1 MNQAVTLSVDQGV
14 ALIRIDNPPVNALS
28 PEVIEGLETSLER
41 ASRDDSVQAIVII
54 GAGRTFVAGAD
65 IKGLEQLAWGSDS
78 GAPEIH
84 DLLET
89 FEDTRKPVVMAMH
102 GTALGGG
109 LELAM
114 AGHYRVA
121 VPDGQMGQPEVN
133 LGIIP
138 GAEGTQRLP
147 RLVGLE
153 KAIEMCVSGK
163 PIKAA
168 DALNAGLID
177 RIIEGDLAA
186 GASVFAREMAAKKG
200 SLPKTRD
207 RQDKLPPASAIPG
220 MLAAGRDL
228 ARKTRRNLE
237 APVAVVDALEAA
249 ATLPFA
255 EGCTR
260 EREIFFQLAKS
271 EQAKA
276 LIHAFFAERG
286 VSKVPGISKDTVAAP
301 VSRVGIVGAGT
312 MGGGI
317 AMACANA
324 GISVRLTDS
333 SQDALDKG
341 IATIRKNYDVSV
353 KRGRFTPAQVE
364 ERMQRITPQVGYDG
378 FGDVDLVIEAVFENM
393 ALKKQIA
400 GSVASLGKADQ
411 VFATNTS
418 TLDIDEIATATG
430 RAAKVLGLHFF
441 SPANV
446 MRLVEIVRG
455 KATSPE
461 TLATAMAVARK
472 LGKVGV
478 VVGNGPGFVGNRM
491 MFPYMY
497 EAQFLV
503 EDGAT
508 PQQVDDA
515 LTGFGMAMGMFAVD
529 DMAGLDVAWRV
540 RQELNQFSEPGARK
554 PIVSERL
561 CEMGRFGQKTGK
573 GWYSY
578 GDDRKPQP
586 DPEVLALIEELAVAA
601 GISRRTFTN
610 EEIIERTIYA
620 LINEGAR
627 VLDEGY
633 ALRAADIDVIYTNG
647 YGFPAWRGGPMF
659 YADRVGLKK
668 IYDRVSAF
676 HQELGQRW
684 APAPLLA
691 RLAKEGTTFK
701 ELDKRRAGSLVG
713 ASS

>member
-84 DLLET
+84 DLLEKL
-89 FEDTRKPVVMAMH
+89 EDTRKPVVMAMH

-573 GWYSY
+573 GWYAY
-578 GDDRKPQP
+578 GDDRKPQA

-601 GISRRTFTN
+601 GIRRRTFTN